1 LTRVVDRLT
10 PLAEHR
16 AAPRPP
22 LLVQG
27 IASAAVAGALLGLEV
42 LGDVPLLAGVA
53 VLQVLGMLAFLALA
67 EAPDALGIFAV
78 GVGATIAADV
88 VVTVDDGKVGGLA
101 GVVAL
106 SLVAGLLHQ
115 LTRHHRGR
123 VTEALADTFVVVVV
137 VCSVASLAAA
147 TRLDGGSWP
156 LRIGLAAAG
165 AALLAGRLVDTVLRR
180 PSLAAGAT
188 RAWPGL
194 LVGLGGA
201 VATAV
206 LVAGDHLTGSRAALV
221 GLAAGA
227 TVCAVDLAVDLAAGE
242 LTPDQQDGRRV
253 DALRPVALLLPF
265 ALLGPV
271 LLLAVHL
278 LADVA

>member
-1 LTRVVDRLT
+1 VTT
-10 PLAEHR
+10 LAEHR

-27 IASAAVAGALLGLEV
+27 IASALVAGALLGLAV
-42 LGDVPLLAGVA
+42 LGDYPLLGGIA
-53 VLQVLGMLAFLALA
+53 VVQVLGALGFLALA
-67 EAPDALGIFAV
+67 DAPDAAGVFAV
-78 GVGATIAADV
+78 GVLALLAADV
-88 VVTVDDGKVGGLA
+88 VVSVEDGKVGGLA

-137 VCSVASLAAA
+137 VCSAASLAAA
-147 TRLDGGSWP
+147 LRLAGGTWP
-156 LRIGLAAAG
+156 VRTGLAAAG
-165 AALLAGRLVDTVLRR
+165 VALLAGRVGDTVLRR
-180 PSLAAGAT
+180 PSLAVGAT

-194 LVGLGGA
+194 LLGLGGA
-201 VATAV
+201 VAGAV
-206 LVAGDHLTGSRAALV
+206 LVAGDHLTSGRAALL

-227 TVCAVDLAVDLAAGE
+227 TVAAVDLGVDLAAAE
-242 LTPDQQDGRRV
+242 LVPSGADSRQAAAV
-253 DALRPVALLLPF
+253 RPVALLLPF

-278 LADVA
+278 LEDVA